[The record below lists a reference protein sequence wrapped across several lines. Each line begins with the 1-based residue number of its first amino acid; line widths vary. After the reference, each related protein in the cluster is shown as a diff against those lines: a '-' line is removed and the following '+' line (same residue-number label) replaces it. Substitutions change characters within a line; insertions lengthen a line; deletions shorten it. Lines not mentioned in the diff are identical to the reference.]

1 MRPSRLKAAVAAS
14 ITLLLPSAQAA
25 TAVPNTNLDFSNLG
39 QVALAGDFDSISVY
53 EYEGQKE
60 GFSNN
65 GSTSILSSLPNGAYR
80 ALAST
85 DASINA
91 MVNFVLSDGT
101 LAGVIVGGNFTS
113 IGGVDAASVALFNPK
128 TNEITPLPGI
138 HGAVTSLYNVPETDT
153 IYVGGSFEAANST
166 NAIAW
171 IGTTGW
177 ANLPFAGFNA
187 PVTSITR
194 AVNGNI
200 VFGGSFSGLGNMT
213 TPTGSKANAQVIN
226 LSSANITTLESTGA
240 AGFRNPKNIVCPS
253 NGTDGT
259 SSTWLLADQVAGWWR
274 ADMGFGYEPTKLRL
288 WNTNQDGRGTKT
300 FRFVAHPING
310 IMNFTYTDPAT
321 GKRESCDA
329 ECTLSHN
336 ASNPYQD
343 FTFVNVI
350 GMNSFTIEILDWYG
364 AGAGLDG
371 VELFQDAIFVYAD
384 NDFNEPSCSGAEFP
398 STATKTGPWST
409 IPSGNSTNQYL
420 GATVQGSTLDQTAVV
435 FQPDMKTKGNYSVI
449 IYTPGCLQ
457 DSTCAT
463 RGVVNVSGTLTS
475 DGGTAFSTQIF
486 QTNQYE
492 KYDQIYL
499 GEVDAASSGF
509 RPSVTLTPAASQ
521 GNIHVVASRVKFGQL
536 SLTGGLN
543 GLFEYNPN
551 LATVNTDFS
560 QSAIN
565 NAGTSLKPSA
575 QITALITKDQTI
587 YAAGSFSDDTF
598 DNIMAF
604 KNNKATSLPGGGLDD
619 AVSTMYT
626 LDDYMYVGG
635 NFSKTQ
641 TGSVQGL
648 NNIGAFSFSKNSW
661 TALGAGLDGPVY
673 SVVPL
678 QLNITADTPE
688 TTIAISGDF
697 NNIKASGSSSS
708 KPANGLAVW
717 VPSHNDWLQNLNV
730 TQLALAGK
738 LCSYVDIPKGPYLV
752 AGDLASAG
760 WGISGA
766 AGLSKSGDSVLLE
779 QLPIKIASSNTQSSL
794 TKRELIG
801 SENVTGVVVGTYYEN
816 SGRNVTVF
824 GGHFTGTATNGSS
837 IQNLLFLNGSDNN
850 QVTGMK
856 PGIESN
862 STFLALATQSDLLFA
877 GGAVTGQVGDV
888 SVNGLVVYDM
898 LAATYRTPQPAALV
912 GPNVVVNSIQ
922 LLPGT
927 TQLYVGGSFQETAQ
941 QLACASVC
949 MYDTS
954 TNQWNSVGSNLDG
967 TVTALSWSTSKVLMA
982 AGNLTLNANGSSAG
996 SPTYVATYNT
1006 KQQTWTAIKNN
1017 AIPGTVTAFA
1027 PAMQDGSNYWV
1038 AGTAKNGSTFLINMD
1053 NDNDKPVWHA
1063 FNAGTNIRG
1072 IAVHQLTS
1080 SHGSSQYLDKDQS
1093 LLLTGM
1099 INLPNFGN
1107 VSAALFNGTAF
1118 EPFILSST
1126 NSGGP
1131 GSISQVFTSKTNLPS
1146 GNSKSSCTPFPDQA
1160 NFLRRCPSLTR
1171 YHCPGRPL
1179 RGPRNHLPH
1188 HHLWPHPHSHTASS
1202 CGIQPHPSGPISRQ
1216 ALEHQPRA
1224 S

>member
-1 MRPSRLKAAVAAS
+1 MRPSKLKTAVAAS
-14 ITLLLPSAQAA
+14 IALLLSSAQGAIP
-25 TAVPNTNLDFSNLG
+25 VPSTNLDFSQLG

-65 GSTSILSSLPNGAYR
+65 GSTSILSSLPNGAYQ

-91 MVNFVLSDGT
+91 MVNFILSDGT
-101 LAGVIVGGNFTS
+101 LAGVVVGGNFTS
-113 IGGVDAASVALFNPK
+113 IGGVDAASVALFNPT

-138 HGAVTSLYNVPETDT
+138 HGAVTSLLCVSETDT
-153 IYVGGSFEAANST
+153 VYVGGSFEAANST

-187 PVTSITR
+187 PVTSITQ
-194 AVNGNI
+194 APNGHI

-226 LSSANITTLESTGA
+226 LSTANISTLESTST
-240 AGFRNPKNIVCPS
+240 AGYRNAKNIICPS
-253 NGTDGT
+253 NGTDGP

-321 GKRESCDA
+321 GKLESCDA
-329 ECTLSHN
+329 ECTLAHN

-350 GMNSFTIEILDWYG
+350 GMNGFTIEIMDWHG

-371 VELFQDAIFVYAD
+371 IELFQDDIFVYAD
-384 NDFNEPSCSGAEFP
+384 NDFNEPACSGAEFP
-398 STATKTGPWST
+398 SKATRTGSWST
-409 IPSGNSTNQYL
+409 VPSGGSTNQYL
-420 GATVQGSTLDQTAVV
+420 AMNVQSSTFDQAEIV
-435 FQPDMKTKGNYSVI
+435 FQPDMKTKGNYSVT

-457 DSTCAT
+457 DGTCAS
-463 RGVVNVSGTLTS
+463 RGIVNITGTLTS
-475 DGGTAFSTQIF
+475 GGGNAFSTQIF

-492 KYDQIYL
+492 KYDQVFL
-499 GEVDAASSGF
+499 GEVDAASSSF
-509 RPSVTLTPAASQ
+509 RPSVTLTPAGPQ
-521 GNIHVVASRVKFGQL
+521 GNVHVVASRVKFGQL

-551 LATVNTDFS
+551 LAVVNTDFS

-575 QITALITKDQTI
+575 HVNALVTKDQTI

-604 KNNKATSLPGGGLDD
+604 KNNNATSLPGGGLND

-626 LDDYMYVGG
+626 MDDYLYVGG
-635 NFSKTQ
+635 NFTNTHFGNIQS
-641 TGSVQGL
+641 L
-648 NNIGAFSFSKNSW
+648 NNVAAYSFSKNSW
-661 TALGAGLDGPVY
+661 TALGAGLNGPID
-673 SVVPL
+673 SIVPL
-678 QLNITADTPE
+678 QLNITANKPE
-688 TTIAISGDF
+688 TTIAISGSF
-697 NNIKASGSSSS
+697 TSIKAFGSSSS

-717 VPSHNDWLQNLNV
+717 VPSHGDWLQNLNV

-738 LCSYVDIPKGPYLV
+738 LCSYVDVPKGPYLV

-760 WGISGA
+760 WGISGV
-766 AGLSKSGDSVLLE
+766 AGISQSGNNIILE
-779 QLPIKIASSNTQSSL
+779 QLPLKIASSNTQSSL
-794 TKRELIG
+794 TKRTLTG
-801 SENVTGVVVGTYYEN
+801 AENVTGVVTGTYYDN
-816 SGRNVTVF
+816 AGRNVTVL
-824 GGHFTGTATNGSS
+824 GGHFTGTASNGST
-837 IQNLLFLNGSDNN
+837 IQNLLFLNGSNNN
-850 QVTGMK
+850 QVTGLK
-856 PGIESN
+856 SGIDSN
-862 STFLALATQSDLLFA
+862 STFLTLQTQSDLLFA
-877 GGAVTGQVGDV
+877 GGSVTGQVGDA
-888 SVNGLVVYDM
+888 SINGLVVYDM
-898 LAATYRTPQPAALV
+898 LAAAYRTPQPAALV
-912 GPNVVVNSIQ
+912 GPNVVVNAITLQQGS
-922 LLPGT
+922 
-927 TQLYVGGSFQETAQ
+927 TQLYIGGSFQETAQ
-941 QLACASVC
+941 QLSCASVC

-954 TNQWNSVGSNLDG
+954 TNQWNTVGSNLDG
-967 TVTALSWSTSKVLMA
+967 TVTTLFWSSSTVLMA
-982 AGNLTLNANGSSAG
+982 AGNLTVNANGSSTG
-996 SPTYVATYNT
+996 TTTYVATYDS
-1006 KQQTWTAIKNN
+1006 KQQTWTAIQSN
-1017 AIPGTVTAFA
+1017 AIPGPVTAFA
-1027 PAMQDGSNYWV
+1027 PAMQDGSKYWV
-1038 AGTAKNGSTFLINMD
+1038 AGTAKNGSIFLINMD
-1053 NDNDKPVWHA
+1053 SGNDKPVWHA
-1063 FNAGTNIRG
+1063 FDAGTDIRS
-1072 IAVHQLTS
+1072 ISVQSLSS

-1099 INLPNFGN
+1099 INLPDYGN

-1118 EPFILSST
+1118 EPLLLSSS

-1131 GSISQVFTSKTNLPS
+1131 GSISQIFTSKSNPLK
-1146 GNSKSSCTPFPDQA
+1146 GNSKLC
-1160 NFLRRCPSLTR
+1160 SLIF
-1171 YHCPGRPL
+1171 HE
-1179 RGPRNHLPH
+1179 
-1188 HHLWPHPHSHTASS
+1188 
-1202 CGIQPHPSGPISRQ
+1202 ISY
-1216 ALEHQPRA
+1216 
-1224 S
+1224 